1 MPTAFDFDA
10 TTIDGQPL
18 QLQDLKGKTLLV
30 VNTASACG
38 FTPQFAGLQ
47 DLHQRYGD
55 KGLVVIGFPCA
66 GAALI
71 VRAPCDRWSLALL
84 LFPISR

>member
-30 VNTASACG
+30 VNTASALAVLTTSSVLPLRSCSCKGWPSMVVASKSKAVGMRSPCG
-38 FTPQFAGLQ
+38 WE
-47 DLHQRYGD
+47 
-55 KGLVVIGFPCA
+55 K
-66 GAALI
+66 
-71 VRAPCDRWSLALL
+71 
-84 LFPISR
+84 